1 MTTHASAATSE
12 LDVPEEAA
20 TEARLLTHSYDGI
33 REYDNPL
40 PGWWSLIFA
49 VSIGFAAAYGFYF
62 HVVGWGATPNE
73 RYAAALVDYESNRDV
88 RAAAEAANV
97 SEERLASAA
106 RDSSAVAQGGALFA
120 QRCVSC
126 HADKGQGVIG
136 PNLTDLRQLHG
147 TTRMDLYKIIANGV
161 PATAMLAWGEQ
172 LPQTDILALA
182 AFVCTLRGQNIP
194 GKEPQGAPVDRFA
207 R

>member
-1 MTTHASAATSE
+1 MTTLVGA
-12 LDVPEEAA
+12 AA
-20 TEARLLTHSYDGI
+20 TEQDVPDENTGDARLLTHSYDGI

-62 HVVGWGATPNE
+62 HVVHWGAMPDE
-73 RYAAALVDYESNRDV
+73 RYAAALVRYESNRDV

-97 SEERLASAA
+97 SEETLANSA
-106 RDSSAVAQGGALFA
+106 RNSEAVSRGAALFA

-126 HADKGQGVIG
+126 HLDKGQGVIG
-136 PNLTDLRQLHG
+136 PNLTDLNQLHG
-147 TTRMDLYKIIANGV
+147 ATRMDLYKTIANGV
-161 PATAMLAWGEQ
+161 PGTAMLAWGEQ

-182 AFVCTLRGQNIP
+182 AFASTLRGQNVP
-194 GKEPQGAPVDRFA
+194 GKEPQGRPVERFA